1 MTTTSK
7 SKSEEKKSPVKLI
20 IIGIVLI
27 IAVFFGYQ
35 KIHFAMTHET
45 TDNAQVETQ
54 ITPVLPRV
62 SGYVKTINVKDY
74 DTVKSGELVLELDD
88 AELQTQLMEMEAD
101 YRQSEVDIINAK
113 ASLNNA
119 VVSLKSSKGSV
130 SLNDS
135 KKQQAE
141 EEYNRNKNLYA
152 DQAITRK
159 QLDDSRYALEQVNQQ
174 YTNSQSDLGT
184 AESRIAVLQSSILK
198 AEASLDVKKA
208 AIEQQKLKISYTK
221 IYAPQAGK
229 IGRKN
234 VSEGQFVQ
242 AGSPLFSIVND
253 TTYWIVANFKETQI
267 KKFHPGQE
275 VDIELDA
282 YPDLKLKGILESVS
296 EATGA
301 RFSMLPPDNSSG
313 NFVKVTQRV
322 PVKINI
328 NDIAKYRNKLR
339 AGLSAYIIVPT
350 K

>member
-1 MTTTSK
+1 MAQETSNQK
-7 SKSEEKKSPVKLI
+7 KKSPLRI
-20 IIGIVLI
+20 IIIFIVLI
-27 IAVFFGYQ
+27 AGGIYGYN
-35 KIHFAMTHET
+35 KISFSLAHET

-62 SGYVKTINVKDY
+62 SGYVKTIVVNDY
-74 DTVKSGELVLELDD
+74 DTVKNNQLLVELDD
-88 AELQTQLMEMEAD
+88 AELQSQLVQLEAD
-101 YRQSEVDIINAK
+101 LKTAEADIINAK
-113 ASLNNA
+113 ATLNNA
-119 VVSLKSSKGSV
+119 VVSLRSSKGSV

-135 KKQQAE
+135 KKKQAE
-141 EEYNRNKNLYA
+141 QEYNRNKNLFA

-159 QLDDSRYALEQVNQQ
+159 QLEDSRYTLEQVNQE

-208 AIEQQKLKISYTK
+208 SIDQQKLKISYTK

-234 VSEGQFVQ
+234 VSTGQFVQ
-242 AGSPLFSIVND
+242 AGFPLFSIVND

-282 YPDLKLKGILESVS
+282 YPELKLKGTLESVS

-328 NDIAKYRNKLR
+328 NHIEQYRDKLR